1 MKFFKKG
8 IKGYMFTG
16 YLLVA
21 PYLLFLV
28 VFYFF
33 PLIVNVI
40 LSFTNYDL
48 STASFIGIKNFLNI
62 LKDKFFLLALR
73 NTLFYTFF
81 SLALSMGFGLVFAV
95 ILNQKIWGTRFYRT
109 CFFLPHVTS
118 MVAVSMIWLWMY
130 EPAFGIFNRILAVLG
145 LPKQAWLVNP
155 ALALPCLVA
164 MNIWKTTGYNMVVYL
179 AGLQGIPN
187 ELYQAAT
194 IDGASELQKF
204 FTITFPMLQP
214 VHFFLVI
221 TGLVLNINVFEQ
233 VNVMTK
239 GGPRHATTTLVH
251 QVYIR
256 AFGDYLVGYAAA
268 IALVLLLILVLITLV
283 NFRLGKQGYDISL

>member
-1 MKFFKKG
+1 MKILKKG
-8 IKGYMFTG
+8 IKGFAITG

-21 PYLLFLV
+21 PYLLFLI

-33 PLIVNVI
+33 PLIVNII

-48 STASFIGIKNFLNI
+48 STASFIGVRNFVNI
-62 LKDKFFLLALR
+62 LQDKFFLLALR

-81 SLALSMGFGLVFAV
+81 SLALAMGFGLIFAV
-95 ILNQKIWGTRFYRT
+95 MLNQRLWGTRIYRT
-109 CFFLPHVTS
+109 FFFLPHVTS

-130 EPAFGIFNRILAVLG
+130 EPAFGIFNIVIGALG
-145 LPKQAWLVNP
+145 LPKQAWLVDPN
-155 ALALPCLVA
+155 LALSCLIA
-164 MNIWKTTGYNMVVYL
+164 MNVWKTTGYNMVVYL

-194 IDGASELQKF
+194 IDGASEVQKF
-204 FTITFPMLQP
+204 FSITFPMLQP

-268 IALVLLLILVLITLV
+268 IALVLLLILILITLA
-283 NFRLGKQGYDISL
+283 NFRLGKQGHDISL